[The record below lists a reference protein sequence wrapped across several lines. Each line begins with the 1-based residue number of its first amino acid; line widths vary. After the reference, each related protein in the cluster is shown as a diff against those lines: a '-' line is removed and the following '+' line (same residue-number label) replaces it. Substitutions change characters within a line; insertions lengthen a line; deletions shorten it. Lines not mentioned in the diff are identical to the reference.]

1 MSVYINSSK
10 SDDTY
15 DDSVTI
21 EKRNELEAF
30 FEDLDNLLGHL
41 PKTTASAEKEREQ
54 YERSTLGKFIMIIG
68 ERIGAIGSR
77 QLCWQKDFTY
87 LYLLL
92 ANNYLLDISDF
103 VLAFRLLIL
112 FRIVVASYRQLLRI
126 LCDLRFV
133 ALLLWVGDGLLKLVF
148 TPLIYLKGLIG
159 LKVSR

>member
-1 MSVYINSSK
+1 MILTGHVSVYINSSK

-77 QLCWQKDFTY
+77 QLC
-87 LYLLL
+87 
-92 ANNYLLDISDF
+92 
-103 VLAFRLLIL
+103 
-112 FRIVVASYRQLLRI
+112 
-126 LCDLRFV
+126 
-133 ALLLWVGDGLLKLVF
+133 
-148 TPLIYLKGLIG
+148 
-159 LKVSR
+159 